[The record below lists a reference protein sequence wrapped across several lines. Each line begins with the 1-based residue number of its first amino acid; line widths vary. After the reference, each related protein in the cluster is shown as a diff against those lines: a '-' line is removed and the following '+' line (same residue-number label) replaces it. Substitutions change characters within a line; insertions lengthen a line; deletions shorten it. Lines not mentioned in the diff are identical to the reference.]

1 MAVIRKCVS
10 NVTLFNL
17 QHNLCEVT
25 YPYFKDKNKTKQTE
39 AQRIHITMYF
49 ASEYSLHFVVMYWCN
64 YFIVYLFNSTGIF
77 KRAVSLQQYILS
89 LAA

>member
-49 ASEYSLHFVVMYWCN
+49 ASEYF
-64 YFIVYLFNSTGIF
+64 
-77 KRAVSLQQYILS
+77 YIL
-89 LAA
+89 